1 MKFSIITVTLN
12 SEKTLRDTLNSVFS
26 QTYKNVEHI
35 IVDGGS
41 SDNTISILKKYPN
54 KKKKIFIKKKL
65 GIYEFINFAIQKSSG
80 RYICILN
87 SDDIF
92 QSNTIIEQLAKKVSK
107 NNKIEIILGNVAY
120 FDNSDYYNITRFYS
134 SSDF

>member
-1 MKFSIITVTLN
+1 MKISIITVTLN

-41 SDNTISILKKYPN
+41 KDTTLSILKRYPN
-54 KKKKIFIKKKL
+54 KKKKIYIKKNL
-65 GIYEFINFAIQKSSG
+65 GIYESINYAIKKSSG
-80 RYICILN
+80 KFICILN

-92 QSNTIIEQLAKKVSK
+92 QSNVILEKLALEVSRNKKI
-107 NNKIEIILGNVAY
+107 KIFLGNVAY
-120 FDNSDYYNITRFYS
+120 FDNSDYYNIKKMQEINLK
-134 SSDF
+134 